1 MRKTITTKNH
11 ETGES
16 ERISFDSVKKCP
28 LCHAS
33 FNGETMS
40 SALAPFET
48 ENRRIYG
55 LYVLHYC
62 QVCGIGFYAL
72 YEPKSDPYSSS
83 YSRDTIYKLV
93 GAMPRKPESKDFIAE
108 IGILSP
114 SFVRIYEEANRAESY
129 GLTSICGMAYRKALE
144 YLVKDYLLE
153 KHPNEATKI
162 TAETL
167 SQSIR
172 RIDSPKIRT
181 LAERAAWLG
190 NDETHYLKRH
200 VDYSYLDIKD
210 FLEAMVAFIQYEKTV
225 DKAAAIPRI

>member
-72 YEPKSDPYSSS
+72 YEPKSDPYS
-83 YSRDTIYKLV
+83 K
-93 GAMPRKPESKDFIAE
+93 
-108 IGILSP
+108 
-114 SFVRIYEEANRAESY
+114 
-129 GLTSICGMAYRKALE
+129 
-144 YLVKDYLLE
+144 
-153 KHPNEATKI
+153 
-162 TAETL
+162 
-167 SQSIR
+167 
-172 RIDSPKIRT
+172 
-181 LAERAAWLG
+181 
-190 NDETHYLKRH
+190 
-200 VDYSYLDIKD
+200 
-210 FLEAMVAFIQYEKTV
+210 
-225 DKAAAIPRI
+225 